1 MNKGKFILMLH
12 AHLPFINHP
21 DFPQFME
28 ERWLFE
34 GITETYIPLLKVFER
49 LEKDGVNFKLAMS
62 ITPPLMEMFANKDLK
77 RKYEGYMNKLIEL
90 ADKEVERTKNE
101 NALKHKMA
109 KYYRED
115 YGNIL
120 EYFNAVDGDLTKAF
134 AYFQSKGNLQIITC
148 NATHGFLPLMMHI
161 PQNVNAQIE
170 VGVNAYEKHVG
181 QKPDGIWL
189 AECGYEPGLDK
200 YLKRHGLSFF
210 FVDSHGLWFGDP
222 APAYGVY
229 RPVMTEEGVF
239 VFARDP
245 ESSQQIWS
253 ADVGY
258 PGDSRYREF
267 YRDIGFDREEDYIKP
282 YIDGSGERCNTGI
295 KYHKITS
302 KENDLNSKDLYDID
316 EAHEAVKEHARDF
329 INKKRDQVTK
339 LLKEF
344 DGVSP
349 VITAPFDAELF
360 GHWWYEGPLFIEQM
374 FREMNE
380 AEELNPYTPREVI
393 DTIDSVQIVTP
404 ATSTWGANGYNEVW
418 LNGSNEWIYR
428 HLDNAA
434 ENMINLASKHY
445 QAKGLQERVLNQ
457 MARELLL
464 AQSSDWAFIMT
475 TGTTVEYAVNKTK
488 THLNRFRELKKEL
501 ENDNIDENKL
511 KTLEW
516 IDSIFDDIDFRV
528 YAKEI

>member
-1 MNKGKFILMLH
+1 MNKGKFVLMLH

-34 GITETYIPLLKVFER
+34 GITETYIPLLKAFER
-49 LEKDGVNFKLAMS
+49 LEKDGINFKLAMS
-62 ITPPLMEMFANKDLK
+62 ITPPLMEMFANKDLQ
-77 RKYEGYMNKLIEL
+77 RKYEEYMNKLIEL
-90 ADKEVERTKNE
+90 ANKEVERTKNE
-101 NALKHKMA
+101 DPIKHKMA
-109 KYYRED
+109 RYYKNDYED
-115 YGNIL
+115 IL
-120 EYFNAVDGDLTKAF
+120 EHFKAVDGDLTKAF
-134 AYFQSKGNLQIITC
+134 AHFQEKGNLQIITC
-148 NATHGFLPLMMHI
+148 NATHGFLPLMMQI

-170 VGVNAYEKHVG
+170 VGVNAYKNHVG
-181 QKPDGIWL
+181 KNPDGIWL
-189 AECGYEPGLDK
+189 AECAFEPGLDK
-200 YLKRHGLSFF
+200 YLKKHGLSFF

-229 RPVMTEEGVF
+229 RPVMTEEGIF

-245 ESSQQIWS
+245 ESSQQVWS
-253 ADVGY
+253 AEVGY

-267 YRDIGFDREEDYIKP
+267 YRDIGFDREEDYITP

-302 KENDLNSKDLYDID
+302 KKTDLNSKELYDID
-316 EAHEAVKEHARDF
+316 DALNAVREHAKDF
-329 INKKRDQVTK
+329 ISKKKEQVTK
-339 LLKEF
+339 LMEEF
-344 DGVSP
+344 DGVEP

-360 GHWWYEGPLFIEQM
+360 GHWWYEGPLFIEQL

-393 DTIDSVQIVTP
+393 DTLNSVQIVTP
-404 ATSTWGANGYNEVW
+404 AASTWGANGYNEVW

-434 ENMINLASKHY
+434 ETMIDLSKKY
-445 QAKGLQERVLNQ
+445 YNVNDLQERVLNQ

-488 THLNRFRELKKEL
+488 THLNRFRGLKKDL
-501 ENDNIDENKL
+501 ENDSIDVDRL
-511 KTLEW
+511 KSLEW
-516 IDSIFDDIDFRV
+516 IDSIFDNIDFRV
-528 YAKEI
+528 YAKDL

>member
-1 MNKGKFILMLH
+1 MNKGNFVLMLH

-21 DFPQFME
+21 DFPQFLE

-34 GITETYIPLLKVFER
+34 GITETYIPLLKAFER
-49 LEKDGVNFKLAMS
+49 LEKDGVNFRLAMS
-62 ITPPLMEMFANKDLK
+62 ITPPLMEMFANKDLQ
-77 RKYEGYMNKLIEL
+77 RKYEEYMNKLIEL
-90 ADKEVERTKNE
+90 ADKEIERTKGE
-101 NALKHKMA
+101 DPLKHKMA
-109 KYYRED
+109 KFYRED
-115 YGNIL
+115 YEDIL
-120 EYFNAVDGDLTKAF
+120 GHFKAVDGDLTKAF
-134 AYFQSKGNLQIITC
+134 AHFQSKGYLQIITC
-148 NATHGFLPLMMHI
+148 NATHGLLPLMMHI

-170 VGVNAYEKHVG
+170 VGFNAYKKHVG
-181 QKPDGIWL
+181 QNPEGIWL
-189 AECGYEPGLDK
+189 AECGYEQGLDK
-200 YLKRHGLSFF
+200 YLKRNGLSFF

-245 ESSQQIWS
+245 ESSQQVWS

-267 YRDIGFDREEDYIKP
+267 YRDIGFDREEHYIKP

-302 KENDLNSKDLYDID
+302 KKNDLNSKELYDIE
-316 EAHEAVKEHARDF
+316 EAYEAVREHARDF
-329 INKKRDQVTK
+329 INKKKEQVAK
-339 LLKEF
+339 LLEEF
-344 DGVSP
+344 DGVAP

-360 GHWWYEGPLFIEQM
+360 GHWWYEGPLFIEQL
-374 FREMNE
+374 FREMDK
-380 AEELNPYTPREVI
+380 ADELNPHTPREVI
-393 DTIDSVQIVTP
+393 DTLDSVQIVTP
-404 ATSTWGANGYNEVW
+404 AASTWGANGYNEVW

-428 HLDNAA
+428 HLDSAA
-434 ENMINLASKHY
+434 ENMINLSKKYYH
-445 QAKGLQERVLNQ
+445 ANRLQERVLNQ

-516 IDSIFDDIDFRV
+516 IDSIFSNIDFRV
-528 YAKEI
+528 YAKEL